1 MAVFEALRV
10 IHFCMNNLN
19 CYYLVKNIVFNVI
32 MQIILMGNIKIIST
46 ARNYDFEY
54 QYSQYF
60 AIYLV
65 YRLKQDYSVV
75 IYTGRNKLTPR

>member
-1 MAVFEALRV
+1 
-10 IHFCMNNLN
+10 
-19 CYYLVKNIVFNVI
+19 
-32 MQIILMGNIKIIST
+32 MGNIKIIST
-46 ARNYDFEY
+46 AQNYDFEY